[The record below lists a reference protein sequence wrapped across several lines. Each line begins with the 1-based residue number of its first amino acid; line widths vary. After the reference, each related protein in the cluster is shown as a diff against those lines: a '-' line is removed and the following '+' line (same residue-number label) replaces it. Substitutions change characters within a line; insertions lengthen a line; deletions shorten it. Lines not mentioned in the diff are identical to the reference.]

1 MQLIEIEP
9 NQFINRDEVADV
21 TYEPATTRPG
31 PSLLTIRLTTGK
43 HYVFRGAQAEE
54 IYAKFHHGDS

>member
-1 MQLIEIEP
+1 MQQIEIEP

-21 TYEPATTRPG
+21 TYEPATTCPG

-54 IYAKFHHGDS
+54 IYAKFDHGDS